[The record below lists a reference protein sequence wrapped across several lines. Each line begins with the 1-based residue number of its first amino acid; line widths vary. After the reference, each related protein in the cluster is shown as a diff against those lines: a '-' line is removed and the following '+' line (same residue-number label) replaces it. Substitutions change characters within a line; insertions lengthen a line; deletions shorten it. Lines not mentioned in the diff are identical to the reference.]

1 MTRTAHPAC
10 GARARRWAVCP
21 RAGQGPPLESM
32 SHAAQCRRN
41 PRVSVL
47 LSALVPVQP
56 HKHLRL
62 PLVSEVMF
70 CPAQCQRA
78 GRKKHTHD
86 RPLSFR
92 LCHESLQPISPVVSE
107 KSVLGNRLFR
117 RRPGLPTSASP
128 TSEWPLLLR
137 VPRPQPGPPRPG
149 LPLIC
154 HFPFLLSQYKGP
166 ES

>member
-1 MTRTAHPAC
+1 MQPNAEGIP
-10 GARARRWAVCP
+10 
-21 RAGQGPPLESM
+21 
-32 SHAAQCRRN
+32 
-41 PRVSVL
+41 VSL
-47 LSALVPVQP
+47 FYLSALVPVQP

-92 LCHESLQPISPVVSE
+92 LCHEPLQPISPVVSE